1 MPRSSDRLSSLLA
14 ELRQI
19 LEEERA
25 ILLSGTPQRISGVV
39 ERKLA
44 LAEEIESQFAA
55 PAAITPSIVEILSWL
70 ERYNRGNSVICS
82 ALLRHMTEAIDR
94 LRRHELHRSYG
105 PDGAQNRPLTQ
116 NPLGAA

>member
-1 MPRSSDRLSSLLA
+1 MPKSSDRVSVLLA

-19 LEEERA
+19 LEEERT
-25 ILLSGTPQRISGVV
+25 ILLSGGAEQIGGVV

-44 LAEEIESQFAA
+44 LAEIIESEFAA
-55 PAAITPSIVEILSWL
+55 PGAIPPSVETLSWF

-82 ALLRHMTEAIDR
+82 AMLRHLTEAIDR

-105 PDGAQNRPLTQ
+105 PDGEENSPPTQ

>member
-1 MPRSSDRLSSLLA
+1 MTTTSNGTSTLLA

-25 ILLSGTPQRISGVV
+25 ALLSGRPEQLSKVV

-44 LAEEIESQFAA
+44 LAEMIETAYKN
-55 PAAITPSIVEILSWL
+55 PAVVPPNLETLSSL
-70 ERYNRGNSVICS
+70 DRYNQGNWIICS
-82 ALLRHMTEAIDR
+82 AMLRHMTRTIDK
-94 LRRHELHRSYG
+94 LRQHELHRSYG
-105 PDGAQNRPLTQ
+105 PDGAENSPPAQ